1 VYAGRTGSPLALAG
15 EIAGLLNDPQRRT
28 ELGRKLRERA
38 IRHFSWERAG
48 RRLLNVY
55 RTAITSHH

>member
-1 VYAGRTGSPLALAG
+1 MSG
-15 EIAGLLNDPQRRT
+15 EFDQLEFDIGDPY
-28 ELGRKLRERA
+28 ERERA

-55 RTAITSHH
+55 RTAMTLHH